1 MTTAAM
7 RCAVIIP
14 AAGSGTRFGS
24 ETPKQFLPLGDRPLI
39 AHTIGRFHGISIVE
53 RIVVCV
59 SAEQL
64 ATMQEVADHFRWGNV
79 KIVRGG
85 DSRQES
91 VLRGAESLYRG
102 GLGDDAIVATHDAV
116 RPFVTRDLF
125 ARLLAALDDADGS
138 IPATMPTDTIHRTD
152 GGIVVETPE
161 RSLLAAAQTPQCFRL
176 GVLRES
182 LARAVEQGWPAT
194 DEAAAVARCGHRVRV
209 VGGDPRNIKITRPAD
224 FEAAARELANWSDE

>member
-1 MTTAAM
+1 M

-24 ETPKQFLPLGDRPLI
+24 ETPKQYLALGDRPLI
-39 AHTIGRFHGISIVE
+39 AHTIGRFHRFASVE

-59 SAEQL
+59 SSEHL
-64 ATMQEVADHFRWGNV
+64 ATMQEIADHFRWGNV

-91 VLRGAESLYRG
+91 VLRGAESLVRA
-102 GLGDDAIVATHDAV
+102 GLGDDTIAAAHDAV
-116 RPFVTRDLF
+116 RRFVSRALF
-125 ARLLAALDDADGS
+125 DALLSAFDDADGA
-138 IPATMPTDTIHRTD
+138 IPATTPTDTIHRTD
-152 GGIVVETPE
+152 AGLVVETPD

-176 GVLRES
+176 GVLRAS
-182 LARAVEQGWPAT
+182 LGRAIEEGWPAT

-209 VGGDPRNIKITRPAD
+209 VDGDPRNIKITRPAD